1 MEIAPLITMFAV
13 GVTCWYGAAVLF
25 LFRGL
30 RSIPPRVAAVEHG
43 LSFSVVVAARNE
55 ADNIG
60 SCLETLFSQT
70 LSPSRYEVI
79 VVNDRSTDATAAIVQ
94 HYQKQHANLQL
105 LTVAETP
112 AGVSPK
118 KHAVAQGV
126 AASRHEII
134 VFTDAD
140 CLVLPRWLATIDF
153 YFDASVGLVQGIT
166 SYQYLPGMNRLF
178 FNLQAVDFI
187 SHGIVAAAGIG
198 ASLPINSNANNFAFR
213 REAFLATGGFDPKG
227 IGRVVSGDDDLLL
240 QQIWQQGTWGVVFM
254 ADSNGSVATMPTRSL
269 KALFGQRARWGSK
282 TVHYNRKQVTL
293 LAGIFLFY
301 CVIAGLLISSMFF
314 PRLLLPALIMLV
326 VKIGGEILL
335 MIPGTALFHHTHL
348 RTSIIPAS
356 LMQLPLVIGA
366 VVVGI
371 FGKFTWKGQLF
382 SRTIKSD

>member
-1 MEIAPLITMFAV
+1 MSLIALLAAA
-13 GVTCWYGAAVLF
+13 VTCWYGAAVLF

-30 RSIPPRVAAVEHG
+30 RSISPCAAEVEHG

-55 ADNIG
+55 AENIG

-70 LSPSRYEVI
+70 LSSSRYEVI
-79 VVNDRSTDATAAIVQ
+79 VINDRSTDATAAIVQ
-94 HYQKQHANLQL
+94 HYQKQHSNLQL

-112 AGVSPK
+112 VGVSPK

-140 CLVLPRWLATIDF
+140 CRVLPQWLATIDS
-153 YFDASVGLVQGIT
+153 YFTAGVGLVQGIT
-166 SYQYLPGMNRLF
+166 SYLYLPGMNRLF

-213 REAFLATGGFDPKG
+213 REAFLATGGFNPEG

-240 QQIWQQGTWGVVFM
+240 QQIWKQGQWRVVFM
-254 ADSNGSVATMPTRSL
+254 ADSRGAVATMPTRSL

-282 TVHYNRKQVTL
+282 TVHYNRKQVLL

-301 CVIAGLLISSMFF
+301 CVTAGLLIGSMVSS
-314 PRLLLPALIMLV
+314 RLLLLALAMLM
-326 VKIGGEILL
+326 VKICGEMLL

-348 RTSIIPAS
+348 RVSIIPAS

-382 SRTIKSD
+382 SRTVKSD